1 MCDYREKS
9 LGSVIKFATALY
21 IIFGYP
27 AQVFAQ
33 AVERFPK
40 PDFESGYTRPLLQS
54 PAPRAQ
60 FIEYLDIFVLFAA
73 LSLASYFILKLRS
86 RKMVFALMVFC
97 LAYFGFYREGCICP
111 VGSVQNMSLA
121 LFDSGYVIPFTAI
134 VFFALPLLFA
144 LFFGRAFCAAVC
156 PLGAI
161 QDVVVLKPAS
171 IPSWLQ
177 QILGIIPYLYL
188 GFAVLFAS
196 TGAGFI
202 ICKYDPFVGFFRFGA
217 SFNMIVLGVSMLM
230 LGTVVAR
237 PYCRFLCPYG
247 VLLSWMSRVSKWHVT
262 ITPDTCID
270 CRLCEESCPFGAIN
284 KPVDEPPVGRRTIIK
299 HLAVLILL
307 LPVVAAGS
315 GWVVSRLSVPLS
327 HMHFTVSLAESIQR
341 ENTIA
346 GTEPTDETDTF
357 RASGITTDELFRQAT
372 SIRRKFVTGGWLLGG
387 FLGAMLCVYLIHM
400 TVLKRTTDYTA
411 DRGACLGCA
420 RCYSYCPQEKVRL
433 GIMTPEEAEK
443 LTQSSPS

>member
-1 MCDYREKS
+1 MCEYREKS
-9 LGSVIKFATALY
+9 LGNVTRLVTAFC
-21 IIFGYP
+21 IIFVHP
-27 AQVFAQ
+27 AYVLAQ
-33 AVERFPK
+33 AMERFPK
-40 PDFESGYTRPLLQS
+40 PDFQSEYTRPLLQS

-73 LSLASYFILKLRS
+73 LSLASYFVLKLRS
-86 RKMVFALMVFC
+86 RKKVFILMVFC

-111 VGSVQNMSLA
+111 VGSVQNVSLA
-121 LFDSGYVIPFTAI
+121 LFDSGYVIPVTAI

-144 LFFGRAFCAAVC
+144 LFFGRTFCAAVC

-161 QDVVVLKPAS
+161 QDVVVLKPAGVS
-171 IPSWLQ
+171 PWLL

-196 TGAGFI
+196 TGAGFV
-202 ICKYDPFVGFFRFGA
+202 ICRYDPFVGFFRFGA
-217 SFNMIVLGVSMLM
+217 SFNMIVLGASMLM

-262 ITPDTCID
+262 ITPDECID

-284 KPVDEPPVGRRTIIK
+284 KPVGEPPVARRTIIRR
-299 HLAVLILL
+299 LAVLILL

-327 HMHFTVSLAESIQR
+327 HMHFTVSLAEAIQR
-341 ENTIA
+341 ENTVA
-346 GTEPTDETDTF
+346 GTEATDETDAF
-357 RASGITTDELFRQAT
+357 RASGTTTVELFHQAGVV
-372 SIRRKFVTGGWLLGG
+372 RRKFVTGGWLLGG
-387 FLGAMLCVYLIHM
+387 FLGVMFCVKLIRM
-400 TVLKRTTDYTA
+400 TVLKRRNDYTA

-420 RCYSYCPQEKVRL
+420 RCFSYCPIEKVRL
-433 GIMTPEEAEK
+433 GIMSPDEVDK
-443 LTQSSPS
+443 LTQSVPS